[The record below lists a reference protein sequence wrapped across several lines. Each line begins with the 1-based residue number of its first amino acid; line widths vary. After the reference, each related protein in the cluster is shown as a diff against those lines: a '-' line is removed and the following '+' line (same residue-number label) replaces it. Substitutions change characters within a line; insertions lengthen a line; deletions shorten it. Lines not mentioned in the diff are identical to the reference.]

1 MKKWASTN
9 INGLFHHG
17 RSRILLAALLVALA
31 MAYAPVARA
40 AGVVSS
46 CDEAS
51 LLSAIS
57 GGGTVTFACSGTI
70 TLTATI
76 TIFADTTI
84 DGTGQNVTISGG
96 NAVQVFSVPS
106 GVQLNLNKL
115 TITQGLLAYGIGDGG
130 GIFNQGTLTV
140 TNSTFYGNVSYFG
153 GGGGIANFG
162 TLTVINSTFEG
173 NSAFIG
179 GGIANFG
186 TLTVTNSKFE
196 ANGAYDGGGIYNY
209 LATLTVTN
217 STFSHNGGVYTG
229 GGIYN
234 YLATLTVTNSTFIGN
249 HGNYS
254 GGGGIYSLGTL
265 TVSNSTFS
273 GNISF
278 SNGGGIY
285 NEGGPSVTVTNS
297 TFSDNGSYSGRG
309 GGIFNPGRLT
319 LRNTIV
325 ANSIFGGNCSF
336 GSSLVDD
343 GGNLDTDG
351 TCVGTISPDPL
362 LGPLQNNGGP
372 TQTLAIP
379 MASPAFGGANV
390 ANCPATDQ
398 RGVLRPQFLSCDI
411 GAYEFG
417 TANSLLAA
425 VRNEISTLI
434 PTGNQLDQR
443 ILSAAA
449 SALTAAL
456 NSHNWQGTDGNHL
469 NPLRAEVVF
478 ELVGEG
484 VSARLIHLL
493 NASPPSAIPAQTLQT
508 LLNNLT
514 LAGRTLAAVAIID
527 AAGANA
533 TKLGRANALLAKGD
547 VDAAAGKYVSAL
559 VDYEF
564 AWALVQRDE

>member
-17 RSRILLAALLVALA
+17 WSSILLAALLVALA

-51 LLSAIS
+51 LLTAVS
-57 GGGTVTFACSGTI
+57 GGGRVTFTCSGTI

-76 TIFADTTI
+76 TIPADTTI

-96 NAVQVFSVPS
+96 NAVHVLSVLS
-106 GVQLNLNKL
+106 GIQLNLNKL
-115 TITQGLLAYGIGDGG
+115 TIAQGRYGYGYSFGDGA

-140 TNSTFYGNVSYFG
+140 TNSTFSGNTSFFY
-153 GGGGIANFG
+153 GGGIANFG
-162 TLTVINSTFEG
+162 TLIVTNSTFEA
-173 NSAFIG
+173 NSASYG

-186 TLTVTNSKFE
+186 TLTVTNSTFSSF
-196 ANGAYDGGGIYNY
+196 AQIGGGGIYNYY

-217 STFSHNGGVYTG
+217 STFPGNLGFFYG
-229 GGIYN
+229 GG
-234 YLATLTVTNSTFIGN
+234 S
-249 HGNYS
+249 
-254 GGGGIYSLGTL
+254 
-265 TVSNSTFS
+265 
-273 GNISF
+273 
-278 SNGGGIY
+278 
-285 NEGGPSVTVTNS
+285 
-297 TFSDNGSYSGRG
+297 
-309 GGIFNPGRLT
+309 IFNDGTLT

-325 ANSIFGGNCSF
+325 ANSFRGNCASF
-336 GSSLVDD
+336 GSSLVGDG

-362 LGPLQNNGGP
+362 LGVLQNNGGP
-372 TQTLAIP
+372 TQTMAIS
-379 MASPAFGGANV
+379 MASPTFAGANP

-411 GAYEFG
+411 GAFEFD

-425 VRNEISTLI
+425 VRNEISALI

-449 SALTAAL
+449 SELSAAL

-469 NPLRAEVVF
+469 NPSEGEDVF
-478 ELVGEG
+478 ELLVEG
-484 VSARLIHLL
+484 VSARLRQLQK
-493 NASPPSAIPAQTLQT
+493 ASPPSAIPPQTLQT
-508 LLNNLT
+508 LLNNVT
-514 LAGRTLAAVAIID
+514 LAGRTLATVAISD
-527 AAGANA
+527 AAGGDP
-533 TKLGRANALLAKGD
+533 TKLARSKAFLAKGD
-547 VDAAAGKYVSAL
+547 TDAAAGKYVSAL
-559 VDYEF
+559 VDYE
-564 AWALVQRDE
+564 

>member
-1 MKKWASTN
+1 
-9 INGLFHHG
+9 
-17 RSRILLAALLVALA
+17 
-31 MAYAPVARA
+31 
-40 AGVVSS
+40 
-46 CDEAS
+46 
-51 LLSAIS
+51 
-57 GGGTVTFACSGTI
+57 
-70 TLTATI
+70 
-76 TIFADTTI
+76 
-84 DGTGQNVTISGG
+84 
-96 NAVQVFSVPS
+96 
-106 GVQLNLNKL
+106 
-115 TITQGLLAYGIGDGG
+115 
-130 GIFNQGTLTV
+130 
-140 TNSTFYGNVSYFG
+140 
-153 GGGGIANFG
+153 
-162 TLTVINSTFEG
+162 
-173 NSAFIG
+173 
-179 GGIANFG
+179 
-186 TLTVTNSKFE
+186 
-196 ANGAYDGGGIYNY
+196 
-209 LATLTVTN
+209 
-217 STFSHNGGVYTG
+217 
-229 GGIYN
+229 
-234 YLATLTVTNSTFIGN
+234 
-249 HGNYS
+249 
-254 GGGGIYSLGTL
+254 
-265 TVSNSTFS
+265 
-273 GNISF
+273 
-278 SNGGGIY
+278 
-285 NEGGPSVTVTNS
+285 VTNS
-297 TFSDNGSYSGRG
+297 TFSDNLGFFLG
-309 GGIFNPGRLT
+309 GGSIFNDAGTLT

-325 ANSIFGGNCSF
+325 ANSFRGNCASF

-343 GGNLDTDG
+343 GGGNLDTDG
-351 TCVGTISPDPL
+351 TCVGRISPDPL

-533 TKLGRANALLAKGD
+533 TKLARANALLAKGD